1 MAISPFPMFPDGN
14 TWLHEARDTDIT
26 TFADSYSVGEFNAV
40 FSLLDGPLLSDRQLL
55 APQGQSGDELSAWLL
70 VLGSYGWAP
79 VKLLSQKSLPLVPG
93 KSGSWFDPGYILKSV
108 PYPRP
113 LPSPSATWNAICIL
127 ISGLILAFC
136 GRLWY
141 LE

>member
-1 MAISPFPMFPDGN
+1 MFLAEVLARYCPNSRIVLNGADLLFVQEATEGSLTGLMAISPFPMFPDGN
-14 TWLHEARDTDIT
+14 TWLHEARDSDIT

-93 KSGSWFDPGYILKSV
+93 KSGS
-108 PYPRP
+108 
-113 LPSPSATWNAICIL
+113 
-127 ISGLILAFC
+127 
-136 GRLWY
+136 
-141 LE
+141 